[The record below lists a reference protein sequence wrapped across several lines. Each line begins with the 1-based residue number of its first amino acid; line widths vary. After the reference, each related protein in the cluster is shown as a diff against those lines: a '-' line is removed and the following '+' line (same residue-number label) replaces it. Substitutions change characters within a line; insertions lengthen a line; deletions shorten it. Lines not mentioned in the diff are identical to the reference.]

1 MANKTISLDPKKSK
15 RARNAIY
22 ANPKLMA
29 QDSAAKNYKISER
42 TIRSIEEG
50 KKVKLSTAENYC
62 TILGYGVTEL
72 TKILTTEDTTNLEI
86 DISNTPI
93 FGSCSNNLLRDWR
106 SHYNDDNKPPW
117 SDLDI
122 VRGTERE
129 MNNPTKVLTLK
140 PASLEQILDCATDY
154 KSCSKSFL
162 QDKSHSH
169 GLGGEFDQVPFINH
183 DLIWLLQSS
192 IRPNETIIE
201 KLEQIQKE
209 LAEANLNSSEK
220 VTHSAESLVQQLRTS
235 STIRELV
242 NSLNNENQ
250 LRFMFGELSS
260 QCVDTYTKKTLL
272 QGDFEYIRIKRKV
285 LMLCEDHIN
294 LAQVK
299 YSAWEIPKADYE

>member
-15 RARNAIY
+15 RARTSLY

-29 QDSAAKNYKISER
+29 QESAVKNYKISER

-62 TILGYGVTEL
+62 IIIGYSINEL
-72 TKILTTEDTTNLEI
+72 TKTLEDEDTTSLGI
-86 DISNTPI
+86 DISDSQI
-93 FGSCSNNLLRDWR
+93 FGSCGENLLKDWR
-106 SHYNDDNKPPW
+106 SHYSNNDKPPW
-117 SDLDI
+117 TDLDI

-129 MNNPTKVLTLK
+129 MNICIKVSTLT
-140 PASLEQILDCATDY
+140 PASHEQILHCAADY

-169 GLGGEFDQVPFINH
+169 GLGGEPKQVPYISH

-192 IRPNETIIE
+192 IKPDETIVE
-201 KLEQIQKE
+201 KLEQIQKG
-209 LAEANLNSSEK
+209 LAEANSNSSEK
-220 VTHSAESLVQQLRTS
+220 VAHSAESMVRQLKTN
-235 STIRELV
+235 STIREQV
-242 NSLNNENQ
+242 NSLNSENQ

-260 QCVDTYTKKTLL
+260 ECINTFTKKTLM
-272 QGDFEYIRIKRKV
+272 QGDFEYSKIKRKV
-285 LMLCEDHIN
+285 LMLCENYIN

-299 YSAWEIPKADYE
+299 YRAWEVPKIDHE